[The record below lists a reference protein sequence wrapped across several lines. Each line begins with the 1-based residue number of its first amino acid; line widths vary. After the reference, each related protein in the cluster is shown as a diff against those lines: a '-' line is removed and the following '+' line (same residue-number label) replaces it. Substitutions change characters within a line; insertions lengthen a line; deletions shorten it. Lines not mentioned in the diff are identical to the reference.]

1 MTLVEEID
9 DWVQALNAR
18 YRNKRRSCEGFAGG
32 LSGFYSRAFLQ
43 KAGFVVLDELP
54 RPDSP
59 QLRASGVL
67 TSLTSHDIVGITFD
81 DTYYVLRGHE
91 HEVRLHFHELVHVA
105 QWRALGRLG
114 FITRYL
120 QELSR
125 YGYSREAPL
134 EKMAYDAEDHYA
146 SGGQTFDV
154 VQSVHSRLSG

>member
-18 YRNKRRSCEGFAGG
+18 YRDKRHSCEDFAGV

-43 KAGFVVLDELP
+43 NAGFVVVDQLP
-54 RPDSP
+54 LPDSP

-91 HEVRLHFHELVHVA
+91 HEVQLHFHELVHVA

-114 FITRYL
+114 FIARYL

-125 YGYSREAPL
+125 YGYSRQAPL
-134 EKMAYDAEDHYA
+134 EKMAYDAQEHYA
-146 SGGQTFDV
+146 NGEAAFDV
-154 VQSVHSRLSG
+154 VQNVQSLLSG